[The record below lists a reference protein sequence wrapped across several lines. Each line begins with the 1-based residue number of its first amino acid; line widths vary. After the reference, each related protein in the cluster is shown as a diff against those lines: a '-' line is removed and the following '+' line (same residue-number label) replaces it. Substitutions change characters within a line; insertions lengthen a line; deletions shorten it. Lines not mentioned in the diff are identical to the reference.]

1 MINSRGCVFTTAIE
15 PLDRCN
21 VTSACKFSMVLRV
34 VCVVGYL
41 FFFFRGR
48 GIAVVS
54 ILDRGGENAILWR
67 GVNEGRKRK

>member
-41 FFFFRGR
+41 FFFF
-48 GIAVVS
+48 
-54 ILDRGGENAILWR
+54 
-67 GVNEGRKRK
+67 

>member
-41 FFFFRGR
+41 FFLFLEGEESLLSRFLIAAGKTRFF
-48 GIAVVS
+48 
-54 ILDRGGENAILWR
+54 GGE
-67 GVNEGRKRK
+67 